1 MAHKLPRK
9 STNVDMTA
17 MCDVAFLLLTFFML
31 ATKFKPAEPVL
42 VRTPTSVANVPQ
54 PDNSILITID
64 KDGKMY
70 MDFDNK
76 DAKVD
81 LINKVNTEKNLGL
94 SEAEKQSFI
103 TGSAIGASFA
113 NLKSFL
119 ALSAD
124 ERKKFPELGIPCDT
138 TFAPETNELAYW
150 VYNARMAGV
159 NSKLAKQPLI
169 CIKCDAGLH
178 YPGFK
183 NLMRVLTKNEIFQF
197 NLLTNVE
204 QVPEGTALYND
215 RVLGTNK
222 K

>member
-31 ATKFKPAEPVL
+31 ATKFKPAEPVV

-103 TGSAIGASFA
+103 TGSAIGAS
-113 NLKSFL
+113 
-119 ALSAD
+119 
-124 ERKKFPELGIPCDT
+124 
-138 TFAPETNELAYW
+138 
-150 VYNARMAGV
+150 
-159 NSKLAKQPLI
+159 
-169 CIKCDAGLH
+169 
-178 YPGFK
+178 
-183 NLMRVLTKNEIFQF
+183 
-197 NLLTNVE
+197 
-204 QVPEGTALYND
+204 
-215 RVLGTNK
+215 
-222 K
+222 